1 MAASV
6 TAALPCRGIIGRDIG
21 VEVDLFRGRFLDT
34 PLIELRTL
42 PLEVDG
48 EGLDLGVMKDPDLGV
63 EERSRRVSALGGE
76 SSDRSSVSD
85 MASASFAA
93 GPGDMVS
100 RSGTGAAGGIVSTGC
115 ATMISSELPEVGI
128 VAMRIH
134 QDTQVHVDVE
144 IVLIVYPTGC
154 RFQKMRVSAR

>member
-6 TAALPCRGIIGRDIG
+6 TAALPCRGIIGIDIG
-21 VEVDLFRGRFLDT
+21 VEVDLFKGRCLDT
-34 PLIELRTL
+34 PLIALRTL

-48 EGLDLGVMKDPDLGV
+48 EGLDFGVVKDPDLGV

-100 RSGTGAAGGIVSTGC
+100 RKGIGAARIESPGC

-128 VAMRIH
+128 VAIGIH
-134 QDTQVHVDVE
+134 RDIQVHVDVE
-144 IVLIVYPTGC
+144 IVLIVYPAGC